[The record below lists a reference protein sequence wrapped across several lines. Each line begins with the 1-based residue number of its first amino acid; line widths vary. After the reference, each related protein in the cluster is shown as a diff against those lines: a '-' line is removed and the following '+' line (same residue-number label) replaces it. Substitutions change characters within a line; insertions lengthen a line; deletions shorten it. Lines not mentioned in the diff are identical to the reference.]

1 LKGLALAVLLLAG
14 CAGPRASLPAVP
26 SNIKKVA
33 LRTVVNQTQQFGME
47 DTLMRNIRDEFL
59 KDGTISLVPEDKSD
73 GVVVPAI
80 TRYIVT
86 PVQYDQNLLPTA
98 YKLDIEAD
106 LKFLSRATGEILW
119 EEKSMEVFEIYPAP
133 QLPGGKEETAAQSD
147 LWDQLARDIVTR
159 VVQGF
164 GGRGSH

>member
-1 LKGLALAVLLLAG
+1 MLLAVFVFAG
-14 CAGPRASLPAVP
+14 CAGTAPVQAPLP

-33 LRTVVNQTQQFGME
+33 LRAVVNQTQQFGME
-47 DTLMRNIRDEFL
+47 DTLLRNIRDEFL
-59 KDGTISLVPEDKSD
+59 KDGTLPLVPEDRAD
-73 GVVVPAI
+73 GVVVPSI

-106 LKFLSRATGEILW
+106 LKFLNRATGEILW
-119 EEKSMEVFEIYPAP
+119 EEKEMEVFEIYPAP
-133 QLPGGKEETAAQSD
+133 QLPGGKDETTAQND

-164 GGRGSH
+164 GVRGSH